1 MMSRTGGKKTV
12 SDVARRSAEP
22 PLRLVLHVQHPDGG
36 SPKILAAHLKPR
48 LIMGR
53 SSADTPVPIDIDLSP
68 FDAMNTGVSRIHA
81 AFHYLEGKLEIE
93 DLESTNGTRING
105 FPLQP
110 GKRYRLRVEDELEC
124 GRLQISVK
132 VVRTPQA

>member
-1 MMSRTGGKKTV
+1 MP
-12 SDVARRSAEP
+12 RSGEP

-36 SPKILAAHLKPR
+36 APKILAARVKPR

-81 AFHYLEGKLEIE
+81 AFHYVEGKLEIE

-132 VVRTPQA
+132 IVRTPQA